1 MDVVEEE
8 TLARLQDTLDALYE
22 AQPKTVKERM
32 QKYIENRSD
41 SQVAKVKQAHASTR
55 KYAAY
60 TVSILSLM
68 LIAVVINKSLLI
80 F

>member
-1 MDVVEEE
+1 MDFVEEE

-41 SQVAKVKQAHASTR
+41 SQVAKVKQASTR